1 METEDAK
8 SEVLNISTGVPQG
21 LILDQLLFIICIND
35 IAKASQKFN
44 FIMYADDTTL
54 KYTRFF
60 SMCEQNGNAEFF
72 INIELNKVS
81 E

>member
-21 LILDQLLFIICIND
+21 LILDPLLFIICIND

-60 SMCEQNGNAEFF
+60 PCVNKMEMQNFLL
-72 INIELNKVS
+72 ILN
-81 E
+81 